1 MFGFS
6 KGIVFACATRFLL
19 GVSNVN
25 NPLVKTYIREI
36 SDDSNQVGGAV
47 LWVGVVG
54 EDATEGKG
62 GGGKPRLLTCLQ
74 RRHRRNLPD
83 PFSPNPSQTRMFS
96 IRSLCYSLGRALG
109 PLVRLSCLGVFFF
122 CSDAGRSSH
131 RQSRFVSG
139 PFLPAL
145 VKARPS
151 RPLLQRVAESQF
163 LALPVLCCLPRFLFA
178 FRLAARSHVRQ
189 SCFPTPLMRMGRPV
203 RVGLLVSLLSI

>member
-19 GVSNVN
+19 GVSNGN

-109 PLVRLSCLGVFFF
+109 PLVRLSCLGGFFF
-122 CSDAGRSSH
+122 VQMLAA
-131 RQSRFVSG
+131 
-139 PFLPAL
+139 PAIDKVVL
-145 VKARPS
+145 CLAPSCPRWS
-151 RPLLQRVAESQF
+151 RPGPVGHCCNVWPNLNFLLCRCCAAF
-163 LALPVLCCLPRFLFA
+163 LVFSLRSDW
-178 FRLAARSHVRQ
+178 RHARTSGSHVSQ
-189 SCFPTPLMRMGRPV
+189 HL
-203 RVGLLVSLLSI
+203 